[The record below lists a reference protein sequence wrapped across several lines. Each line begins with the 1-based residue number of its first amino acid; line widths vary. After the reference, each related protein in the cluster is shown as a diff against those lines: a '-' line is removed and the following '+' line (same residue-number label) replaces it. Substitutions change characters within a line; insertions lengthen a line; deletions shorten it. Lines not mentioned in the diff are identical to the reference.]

1 LQIKLFDALIALIL
15 LYGSAIWGFEKNG
28 IVEKLH
34 LQFCRNVLKVRT
46 STPCY
51 MIYGE
56 LGRVPLDC
64 RLKLNMVMF
73 WNRLAQCE
81 NKLSNTLYK
90 LMRRLSEH
98 ENVQFKWLNL
108 VKFILDETGFSEY
121 WTDQN
126 SLNPKFFKLSLK
138 QRMHDQFIQRWLSD
152 REFAKREFILVY

>member
-1 LQIKLFDALIALIL
+1 M
-15 LYGSAIWGFEKNG
+15 YGSAIWGFGKNG
-28 IVEKLH
+28 IIEKLH

-73 WNRLAQCE
+73 WNRLVQCE

-90 LMRRLSEH
+90 LMLRLSEH

-108 VKFILDETGFSEY
+108 VKCILDETGFSEY

-126 SLNPKFFKLSLK
+126 SLNLKFLKLSLK

-152 REFAKREFILVY
+152 REFAKRVFILVY

>member
-1 LQIKLFDALIALIL
+1 MDQANKALHAHYRKLRNISIPVDLQIKLFDALIAPIMLN
-15 LYGSAIWGFEKNG
+15 GSAIWDFEQKNG

-64 RLKLNMVMF
+64 QVKLNMVMF
-73 WNRLAQCE
+73 WNRLLQCE

-90 LMRRLSEH
+90 LMLR
-98 ENVQFKWLNL
+98 
-108 VKFILDETGFSEY
+108 
-121 WTDQN
+121 
-126 SLNPKFFKLSLK
+126 
-138 QRMHDQFIQRWLSD
+138 
-152 REFAKREFILVY
+152 

>member
-1 LQIKLFDALIALIL
+1 VDQANKALHGLHRKLRNISIPVDLQIKLFDALIAPIL

-64 RLKLNMVMF
+64 QIKLNMVIF
-73 WNRLAQCE
+73 WNRLLQCE
-81 NKLSNTLYK
+81 NKL
-90 LMRRLSEH
+90 
-98 ENVQFKWLNL
+98 
-108 VKFILDETGFSEY
+108 
-121 WTDQN
+121 
-126 SLNPKFFKLSLK
+126 
-138 QRMHDQFIQRWLSD
+138 
-152 REFAKREFILVY
+152 

>member
-1 LQIKLFDALIALIL
+1 M
-15 LYGSAIWGFEKNG
+15 YGSAIWGFGKNG
-28 IVEKLH
+28 IIEKLH

-73 WNRLAQCE
+73 WNRLVQCE
-81 NKLSNTLYK
+81 NKLSTTLYK
-90 LMRRLSEH
+90 LMLRLSEH
-98 ENVQFKWLNL
+98 ENVQFKWLNM
-108 VKFILDETGFSEY
+108 VKCILDETGFSEY

-126 SLNPKFFKLSLK
+126 LRTCNLKLPTETG
-138 QRMHDQFIQRWLSD
+138 RWRNIPSD
-152 REFAKREFILVY
+152 ERYCTLLVGNEFHYSFVKIRH

>member
-1 LQIKLFDALIALIL
+1 M
-15 LYGSAIWGFEKNG
+15 YGSAIWGFGKNG
-28 IVEKLH
+28 IIEKLH

-64 RLKLNMVMF
+64 QVKLNMVKL
-73 WNRLAQCE
+73 WNRLLQSE

-90 LMRRLSEH
+90 LMLRLSEH

-108 VKFILDETGFSEY
+108 VKCILDETGFSDN

-126 SLNPKFFKLSLK
+126 SLNPKFLKLSLK